1 MLTLIRKT
9 FRLLA
14 PDERRKA
21 LAICAAVVAAAL
33 FEVLSVIAIMP
44 FMAVISSPDGG
55 RSLRL
60 VQLLR
65 DALSPAS
72 DGAFT
77 LVVGAFA
84 VGLLLLS
91 ASLSLVTR
99 HALLAFSYTRYHTLS
114 QRLFAHYLS
123 RHYAFFLSQSSSRL
137 SESVIADCETIV
149 SKVILGLMIVFSNAV
164 VALGILLAVVLVEPV
179 LALMSFLVVGGL
191 YLLTYRFFRLRVL
204 QMGQQLQAVNEAHLA
219 TVHQA
224 FRSIKELK
232 VFGAEHFFLKRYAVL
247 SQEQARTTGHAVA
260 LAELPRKVIET
271 ITIGG
276 ALALMLVLAASR
288 GSVHELIPLIA
299 LFVFAAYRLLPAMQ
313 QIFQHVVKIRFYA
326 PTVDHVY
333 AVLNEAAD
341 PVQAADVAT
350 APGIATAPGVPAEPG
365 IATAPLAGDICFDQ
379 VTFRYPQADQPALD
393 AVSLRIP
400 AGSVAAFVGATG
412 SGKTTAVGV
421 LLGLLT
427 PDQGRVWVGGVAVAP
442 DNIRRWQHSIGYVPQ
457 AIALLDDT
465 VARNIAFGIE
475 QPDALCVMRAAEV
488 AQIKAFIDERLPDG
502 LATRVGENG
511 VRLSGG
517 ERQRLGIARAMYRD
531 PALLVLDEATSALD
545 INTERAVIG
554 QIQAMGRAKTVLMV
568 AHRLNTIR
576 QCDWIFYFER
586 GRVLGAGR
594 FDELL
599 ATCPGFAKLVSSS
612 HDAAGLASS
621 TPPSG
626 VAEAP

>member
-179 LALMSFLVVGGL
+179 PALMSFLVVGGL

-204 QMGQQLQAVNEAHLA
+204 QMGQQMQAVNEAHLA

-247 SQEQARTTGHAVA
+247 SQEKARTTGHAVA

-271 ITIGG
+271 ITIGS

-299 LFVFAAYRLLPAMQ
+299 LFVFAAYRLLPAVQ

-341 PVQAADVAT
+341 PAQAADVA
-350 APGIATAPGVPAEPG
+350 AAPG

-545 INTERAVIG
+545 NNTERAVIG